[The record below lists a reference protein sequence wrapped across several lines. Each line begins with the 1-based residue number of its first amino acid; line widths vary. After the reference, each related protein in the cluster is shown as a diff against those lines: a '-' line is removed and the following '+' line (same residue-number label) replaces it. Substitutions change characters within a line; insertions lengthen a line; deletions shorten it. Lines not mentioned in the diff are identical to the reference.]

1 MFMKPKKHNESETS
15 RFFFF
20 SRLHTLPSTD
30 VRDVHAVESMT
41 NEAYIHI
48 YIYKY
53 SKKIYTHIFFLSG
66 SSCYLCRM
74 LVYYQSA
81 RIADDGLLRPLEMY
95 NEP

>member
-15 RFFFF
+15 RIFF

-48 YIYKY
+48 YINIVKRYIH
-53 SKKIYTHIFFLSG
+53 IYIFFSG